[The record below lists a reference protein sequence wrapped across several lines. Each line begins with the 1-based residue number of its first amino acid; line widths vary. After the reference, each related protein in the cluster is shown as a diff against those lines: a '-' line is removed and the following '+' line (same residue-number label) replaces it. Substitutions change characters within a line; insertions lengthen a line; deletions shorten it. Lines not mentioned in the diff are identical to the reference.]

1 MKPGVSSNRQKIK
14 EEIRMKDQLH
24 LLQEIERYFE
34 GHMSDEER
42 AAFEALRLTDPEVD
56 RQVEEQLL
64 FLETLQQYGQRKD
77 LQNKMDQIHAAMGP
91 HTAAADGMPERP
103 VMQPLRSRTPVTRR
117 RALTNLAAAACIA
130 LVTSLTTIAIMQ
142 QAAKRKSTAQY
153 EDVRRVLN
161 NIQRSQNALINDINS
176 NKKAPANPGTYGGT
190 GFAISAN
197 GYIITNYHVVAGAD
211 SLYVQNNKG
220 EAFKAS
226 SIFEDISSDLAI
238 LKIADSTFKSQPLP
252 YALKPQQVRL
262 GEEVFTMGYPRDEIV
277 YGKGYI
283 SAQTGFNGDTVAY
296 QVAIPVNPGNS
307 GAPLM
312 DNEGNIVGI
321 ITGKQ
326 TSSDGIAFA
335 VKSAHLKRLLEEMPK
350 EKLPRREWT
359 RKNHLEHLPRV
370 DQIRKLEDFVYM
382 VKVYN

>member
-1 MKPGVSSNRQKIK
+1 
-14 EEIRMKDQLH
+14 MKDQLQI
-24 LLQEIERYFE
+24 LQEIERYLE
-34 GHMSDEER
+34 GQMSDAER
-42 AAFEALRLTDPEVD
+42 AAFEARREADATLD
-56 RQVEEQLL
+56 RQVTEQQLV
-64 FLETLQQYGQRKD
+64 LEALQQYGRRTD
-77 LQNKMDQIHAAMGP
+77 LQQRMDQIHATIDMESLHP
-91 HTAAADGMPERP
+91 NPVIHT
-103 VMQPLRSRTPVTRR
+103 LRKVSYPRR
-117 RALTNLAAAACIA
+117 RTLTNLAAAACIA
-130 LVTSLTTIAIMQ
+130 LVTSLGTIAIMQ
-142 QAAKRKSTAQY
+142 QAAKQRSTSQY

-161 NIQRSQNALINDINS
+161 NIQRSQNALIKDINS

-190 GFAISAN
+190 GFAISTN

-238 LKIADSTFKSQPLP
+238 LKIADSSFRSQPLP
-252 YALKPQQVRL
+252 YTLKPQAVRL

-296 QVAIPVNPGNS
+296 QVSIPVNPGNS

-326 TSSDGIAFA
+326 TTSDGIAFA

-350 EKLPRREWT
+350 EKLSRREWT
-359 RKNHLEHLPRV
+359 RKGNMNTLSRV
-370 DQIRKLEDFVYM
+370 DQIKKMEEFVYM

>member
-1 MKPGVSSNRQKIK
+1 
-14 EEIRMKDQLH
+14 MKDQIQ
-24 LLQEIERYFE
+24 LLKEIERYLE
-34 GHMSDEER
+34 GQMSDAER
-42 AAFEALRLTDPEVD
+42 TAFEALRKADPAVD
-56 RQVEEQLL
+56 RQVTEQQL
-64 FLETLQQYGQRKD
+64 FLDTLQQYGRRKN
-77 LQNKMDQIHAAMGP
+77 LQERMDKIHASIDVNNQHQKP
-91 HTAAADGMPERP
+91 AAILTMRKTTYP
-103 VMQPLRSRTPVTRR
+103 RR
-117 RALTNLAAAACIA
+117 RTLTNLAAAACIA
-130 LVTSLTTIAIMQ
+130 LVTSLSTIAIMQ
-142 QAAKRKSTAQY
+142 QAAKQKSTAQY

-161 NIQRSQNALINDINS
+161 NIQRSQNALIKDINN

-190 GFAISAN
+190 GFAISTN

-238 LKIADSTFKSQPLP
+238 LKISDSTFKSQPLP
-252 YALKPQQVRL
+252 YTLKPQSVRL

-296 QVAIPVNPGNS
+296 QVSIPVNPGNS

-326 TSSDGIAFA
+326 TASDGIAFA
-335 VKSAHLKRLLEEMPK
+335 VKSAHLKRLLDEMPK
-350 EKLPRREWT
+350 EKLPRKEWT
-359 RKNHLEHLPRV
+359 RKNNLNNLSRV

>member
-1 MKPGVSSNRQKIK
+1 
-14 EEIRMKDQLH
+14 MKDQIQI
-24 LLQEIERYFE
+24 LQEIESYLE
-34 GHMSDEER
+34 GQMNEAER
-42 AAFEALRLTDPEVD
+42 AAFEARRQADPALD
-56 RQVEEQLL
+56 RQVQEHQL
-64 FLETLQQYGQRKD
+64 FLTTLQQYGRRNELQRK
-77 LQNKMDQIHAAMGP
+77 MDRIHANMD
-91 HTAAADGMPERP
+91 TAPAQAPARVIPMRKTSYP
-103 VMQPLRSRTPVTRR
+103 SR

-130 LVTSLTTIAIMQ
+130 LVTSLSTIAIMQ
-142 QAAKRKSTAQY
+142 RAAKQKTTAQY

-161 NIQRSQNALINDINS
+161 NIQRSQNALINDMNS
-176 NKKAPANPGTYGGT
+176 SKKAPPANPGTYGGT

-220 EAFKAS
+220 EAYKAS
-226 SIFEDISSDLAI
+226 SIFEDVSSDLAI

-252 YALKPQQVRL
+252 YALKPQTMNL
-262 GEEVFTMGYPRDEIV
+262 GEEVFTLGYPRDEVV

-283 SAQTGFNGDTVAY
+283 SAQTGFQGDTVAY
-296 QVAIPVNPGNS
+296 QVSIPVNPGNS
-307 GAPLM
+307 GAPLI

-326 TSSDGIAFA
+326 TTSDGIAFA
-335 VKSAHLKRLLEEMPK
+335 VKAAHLKRLLEEMPK

-359 RKNHLEHLPRV
+359 RKNHLESMPRV
-370 DQIRKLEDFVYM
+370 DQIKRMEDFVYM

>member
-1 MKPGVSSNRQKIK
+1 
-14 EEIRMKDQLH
+14 MKDQIH
-24 LLQEIERYFE
+24 LLQEIERYLE
-34 GHMSDEER
+34 GQMSEAER
-42 AAFEALRLTDPEVD
+42 AAFEALRQSDPVVD
-56 RQVEEQLL
+56 QQVSEQQL
-64 FLETLQQYGQRKD
+64 FLTTLQQYGRRKD
-77 LQNKMDQIHAAMGP
+77 LQQKMDQLHSTIDMESLRP
-91 HTAAADGMPERP
+91 NPVVHT
-103 VMQPLRSRTPVTRR
+103 LRKVSYPRR
-117 RALTNLAAAACIA
+117 RTLTNLAAAACIA
-130 LVTSLTTIAIMQ
+130 LVTSLGTIAIMQ
-142 QAAKRKSTAQY
+142 QAAKQKSTAQY

-161 NIQRSQNALINDINS
+161 NIQRSQNALIKDINSS

-238 LKIADSTFKSQPLP
+238 LKIADSSFRSQPLP
-252 YALKPQQVRL
+252 YSLKAQAVRL

-296 QVAIPVNPGNS
+296 QVSIPVNPGNS

-326 TSSDGIAFA
+326 TASDGIAFA
-335 VKSAHLKRLLEEMPK
+335 VKSARLKRLLEEMPK
-350 EKLPRREWT
+350 EKLPRREWA
-359 RKNHLEHLPRV
+359 RKSYLNNLSRV
-370 DQIRKLEDFVYM
+370 DQIRKMEEFVYM